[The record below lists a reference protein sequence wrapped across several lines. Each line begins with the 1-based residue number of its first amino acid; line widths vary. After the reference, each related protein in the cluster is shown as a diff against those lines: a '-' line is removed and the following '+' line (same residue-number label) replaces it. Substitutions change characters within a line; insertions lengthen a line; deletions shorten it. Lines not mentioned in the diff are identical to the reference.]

1 MTWIKRLIH
10 LIKANSSLTIIIT
23 AAILI
28 ELISF
33 GQQLYT
39 RKLLGDEL
47 EKRAE
52 SELTL
57 KANVTMNSL
66 KMAEN
71 SLQGHIWDLKRNLA
85 DPDSLYDVVEWVL
98 RSHPNIAGCCIGFIP
113 DYYPQKGRLFE
124 PFAYW
129 KDGEVVKGQAA
140 GPDHDYTKG
149 LFYQFARDQKAPG
162 WTDPYVGDITKR
174 QIITFAM
181 PIHDEQG
188 RIVAAFG
195 LDVATDWLGDAL
207 NKKHLYPTSYDLLL
221 SENGKVI
228 ASPRDTISKWE
239 DVERVVS
246 MINDSTVAKQS
257 SKSGDSKVI
266 KFTSFDGDEAYVFV
280 SEFGGSAKWKIAV
293 VCYDDEVYGKLN
305 HMWLLFSLLNLVA
318 MVVLALIVYGFA
330 NNNRRLQ
337 RIRVEQERIN
347 SELQVAKNIQ
357 MEMLPE
363 KFPPFPERN
372 DLDIYGSLVPA
383 KAVGGDLF
391 DFFLRDEK
399 LFFCIGDVSGKG
411 VPAAM
416 VMTVTRSLF
425 RSASVRDNNPAHI
438 MRTINETMC
447 QGNESSMFVTL
458 FVGVLDLPSGRLRYC
473 NAGHDQPLLLGETLN
488 EMQVESHLPVGIFDA
503 TKFTAQE
510 CMIAPKTTIFLY
522 TDGLTEAKNMERK
535 QFTLARVKEVLT
547 QHIQETPQ
555 ALLECMS
562 QAVALFVEKAE
573 QSDDLTMLAIRYQP
587 KIEKYELDE
596 KLTLKND
603 VKGVVELGTFV
614 KSVTRRLGLEEGQ
627 GDKLRLA
634 VEEAVVNVIDYAYP
648 IGTEGDVTIEAK
660 SDGEILKFIITDTG
674 IAFDPTEAETLD
686 PSLSIDERP
695 IGGLGILLVREMM
708 DTINYERVEGQNIL
722 TLIKTLKK

>member
-28 ELISF
+28 ELMSI
-33 GQQLYT
+33 GQQIYT

-149 LFYQFARDQKAPG
+149 LFYKFARDQKAPG

-318 MVVLALIVYGFA
+318 MVVLALIVFGFA

-458 FVGVLDLPSGRLRYC
+458 FVGVLDLPSG
-473 NAGHDQPLLLGETLN
+473 
-488 EMQVESHLPVGIFDA
+488 
-503 TKFTAQE
+503 
-510 CMIAPKTTIFLY
+510 MIAPKTTIFLY

-573 QSDDLTMLAIRYQP
+573 QSDDLTMLAIRYLP
-587 KIEKYELDE
+587 KIEKYDLDE

-614 KSVTRRLGLEEGQ
+614 KSVTRRLGLEESQ

-634 VEEAVVNVIDYAYP
+634 VEEAVVNVIDYV
-648 IGTEGDVTIEAK
+648 GWRDSE
-660 SDGEILKFIITDTG
+660 
-674 IAFDPTEAETLD
+674 
-686 PSLSIDERP
+686 
-695 IGGLGILLVREMM
+695 VRH
-708 DTINYERVEGQNIL
+708 Y
-722 TLIKTLKK
+722 

>member
-28 ELISF
+28 ELMSI
-33 GQQLYT
+33 GQQIYT
-39 RKLLGDEL
+39 RNLLSDEL

-149 LFYQFARDQKAPG
+149 LFYQFARDQKAG
-162 WTDPYVGDITKR
+162 K
-174 QIITFAM
+174 
-181 PIHDEQG
+181 
-188 RIVAAFG
+188 IVAAFG

-239 DVERVVS
+239 DVERVVA
-246 MINDSTVAKQS
+246 MINDSTVAKKS

-318 MVVLALIVYGFA
+318 MVVLALIVFGFA

-363 KFPPFPERN
+363 KFPPFPERD

-473 NAGHDQPLLLGETLN
+473 NAGHDQPMLLGETLN

-555 ALLECMS
+555 ALLEYMS

-587 KIEKYELDE
+587 KIEKYDLDE

-614 KSVTRRLGLEEGQ
+614 KSVTKRLGLEEGQ

-648 IGTEGDVTIEAK
+648 IGTEGEVTIEAK

-686 PSLSIDERP
+686 PSLSIEERP

-722 TLIKTLKK
+722 TLIKTIKK

>member
-28 ELISF
+28 ELMSI
-33 GQQLYT
+33 GQQIYT

-207 NKKHLYPTSYDLLL
+207 NKKHLYPTSYDLL
-221 SENGKVI
+221 
-228 ASPRDTISKWE
+228 
-239 DVERVVS
+239 
-246 MINDSTVAKQS
+246 S

-318 MVVLALIVYGFA
+318 MVVLALIVFGFA

-473 NAGHDQPLLLGETLN
+473 NAGHDQPMLLGETLN

-573 QSDDLTMLAIRYQP
+573 QSDDLTMLAIRYLP
-587 KIEKYELDE
+587 KIEKYDLDE

-648 IGTEGDVTIEAK
+648 IGTEGEVTIEAK

-722 TLIKTLKK
+722 TLIKTIKK